1 MSLPHGFL
9 DELRS
14 RICLSDVVGR
24 KVQWDLRKS
33 NQAKGDMWAPCPFHQ
48 EKTASFHVDDNKGF
62 YYCFGCQAKG
72 DAIGFVKETENV
84 NFIEA
89 VEILASEV
97 GLPMPEF
104 DPKSK
109 EKYDRNKILLDIMEQ
124 SINFYRLTLNSQQGV
139 VAREYLNKRGL
150 SSNSIE
156 HFEIGFAPSDQA
168 ILTNKLRDKGFDLDA
183 IIETGMSVRSDDG
196 SRHYDRFR
204 GRIMFPIRDGRGRCV
219 AFGGRSMDPNARA
232 KYLNSPETPLFD
244 KGKNL
249 YNLVGARSAVGR
261 GEPLIVT
268 EGYMDVIALNSANF
282 KGAIAPLGTA
292 ITEKQLQLMWRISPE
307 PIIALDGDK
316 AGLRA
321 AYRLID
327 LSLPLLK
334 IGQALRF
341 ALMPQG
347 KDPDDLIR
355 NEGSSFF
362 RNLIDEA
369 IPMVDLIWRRETEG
383 RNFDSPERRAG
394 LDKSL
399 TDVVTLI
406 NEKNLKNHY
415 KEALFQARRQFF
427 GKQNTSIRRAGS
439 KNASFVMPQIDTKSS
454 FLVEADEK
462 TASAKIR
469 ESTIIAVLIRFPELI
484 EIFFDELIM
493 IDLASPDCD
502 LILKEIIKLDLSSET
517 DIEDQLKNT
526 IGTEKVEKLLNSS
539 HLRILPSLRSKG
551 TIEMG
556 QQTLKEELAK
566 LSSERGLIIEVDEIN
581 NIPPEEWHERDFSR
595 LGMANNAKQRTVSFV
610 QEDKINYE
618 EAQNGLS
625 VNREERLKFDEIR
638 DSINFDKKKS

>member
-33 NQAKGDMWAPCPFHQ
+33 NQTKGDMWAPCPFHQ

-72 DAIGFVKETENV
+72 DAIGFVRETENV

-109 EKYDRNKILLDIMEQ
+109 EKADRNKILLEIMEQ
-124 SINFYRLTLNSQQGV
+124 SVNFFRLTLNSNQGKH
-139 VAREYLNKRGL
+139 ALEYLKKRGL
-150 SSNSIE
+150 SSDAIE
-156 HFEIGFAPSDQA
+156 RFEIGFAPADQTT
-168 ILTNKLRDKGFDLDA
+168 LTQKLIDKGYDLDA
-183 IIETGMSVRSDDG
+183 IIETGMSVKSDE
-196 SRHYDRFR
+196 SNRLYDRFR
-204 GRIMFPIRDGRGRCV
+204 GRIMFPIRDSRGRCI
-219 AFGGRSMDPNARA
+219 AFGGRSLDSTARA

-244 KGKNL
+244 KGSNL
-249 YNLVGARSAVGR
+249 YNLVNARSAVGR

-268 EGYMDVIALNSANF
+268 EGYMDVIALDSGNF
-282 KGAIAPLGTA
+282 NGAIAPLGTA

-327 LSLPLLK
+327 LSLPLLRTGK
-334 IGQALRF
+334 ALRF
-341 ALMPQG
+341 SIMPEG

-355 NEGSSFF
+355 NEGASAFK
-362 RNLIDEA
+362 NLIDEA
-369 IPMVDLIWRRETEG
+369 VPMVDLIWKRETEG
-383 RNFDSPERRAG
+383 KSFDSPERRAG

-399 TDVVTLI
+399 SDVIALI
-406 NEKNLKNHY
+406 KDKNLKNHY
-415 KEALFQARRQFF
+415 RDALFQARRQFF
-427 GKQNTSIRRAGS
+427 GRQNAGTTEF
-439 KNASFVMPQIDTKSS
+439 KNNSRLMPQSDTKSS
-454 FLVEADEK
+454 FLVAADEK
-462 TASAKIR
+462 TVSAQIR
-469 ESTIIAVLIRFPELI
+469 ESTVIAVLMNFPELI
-484 EIFFDELIM
+484 EIFYDELIM

-502 LILKEIIKLDLSSET
+502 LILKELVKIDKGTKTEIKNELME
-517 DIEDQLKNT
+517 K
-526 IGTEKVEKLLNSS
+526 IGGEKVEKLLSLS
-539 HLRILPSLRSKG
+539 HLRVLPCLRIKG

-556 QQTLKEELAK
+556 QQTLREELAK
-566 LSSERGLIIEVDEIN
+566 LNSERGLSVEVDEIN
-581 NIPPEEWHERDFSR
+581 NTPPEEWHERDFSR
-595 LGMANNAKQRTVSFV
+595 LGMANNAKQRTVSSV
-610 QEDKINYE
+610 QEDTINYE
-618 EAQNGLS
+618 QAQNGLNI
-625 VNREERLKFDEIR
+625 NREERLKLDEIR
-638 DSINFDKKKS
+638 KTISFDKKKS